1 MKAATA
7 KPAKEPT
14 LADYEAWKDEQI
26 RLGIED
32 IEAGRVY
39 SHEEVIKRSQARL
52 KKLNK
57 KHAKAA

>member
-14 LADYEAWKDEQI
+14 LEDYEAWKDEQI

-39 SHEEVIKRSQARL
+39 SHEEVMKRSQARL
-52 KKLNK
+52 KKLHK